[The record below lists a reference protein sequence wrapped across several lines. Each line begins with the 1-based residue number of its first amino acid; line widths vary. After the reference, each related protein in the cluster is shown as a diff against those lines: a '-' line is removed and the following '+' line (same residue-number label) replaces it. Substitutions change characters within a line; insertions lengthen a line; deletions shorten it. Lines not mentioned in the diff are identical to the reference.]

1 MHIFLVAL
9 LIIVILAIVVVLLT
23 SMAII
28 HTGEVGIVER
38 LGKYVRTLEPGFHV
52 VMPLVYRITE
62 IVNMKQI
69 PLKVDEQEVITK
81 DNVVVRISET
91 LKYHITDVNAYVYQ
105 NKDSVLS
112 MIQDTRANLRGIIGN
127 MDLNDV
133 LNGTETINQT
143 LFQQIA
149 TTTAGYGLNVD
160 RVNIDS
166 IQVDSTIQESMNK
179 LLRASR
185 EKEANIMEAEGQKQA
200 AIAKAEG
207 EKQSAILEAEADKQS
222 AILQAQGRAESQRLI
237 ASAVKDQINSIN
249 EGLINN
255 GELYLQYKNVEAL
268 EQLAQGDSNTVVLPS
283 TAIDSLGSLPA
294 VGQVLAATGVTNA
307 AAKPTPTHRTTK
319 TATTKAAPKATK

>member
-1 MHIFLVAL
+1 MLTSIFSIAGTVVA
-9 LIIVILAIVVVLLT
+9 VVVVLVLLFVLFT
-23 SMAII
+23 RCLAII

-38 LGKYVRTLEPGFHV
+38 LGKYTQTLEPGLHL
-52 VMPLVYRITE
+52 VMPFIYRITE

-91 LKYHITDVNAYVYQ
+91 IKYHITDVHAYVYE

-133 LNGTETINQT
+133 LNGTETINTT
-143 LFQQIA
+143 LFDQIS

-166 IQVDSTIQESMNK
+166 IQVDQTIQESMNK

-185 EKEANIMEAEGQKQA
+185 EREANIMEAEGHKQA

-207 EKQSAILEAEADKQS
+207 EKQAAILEAEGNKQTQ
-222 AILQAQGRAESQRLI
+222 ILEAQGKAESQRVV
-237 ASAVKDQINSIN
+237 AESVKDQIDSIN
-249 EGLINN
+249 AGLINN
-255 GELYLQYKNVEAL
+255 GQLYLQYKNVQALEAL
-268 EQLAQGDSNTVVLPS
+268 AKGTANTVVMPS
-283 TAIDSLGSLPA
+283 SAVDSLGQLPA
-294 VGQVLAATGVTNA
+294 VGAILNQT
-307 AAKPTPTHRTTK
+307 AKNDK
-319 TATTKAAPKATK
+319 

>member
-1 MHIFLVAL
+1 MILSIVFGVIAV
-9 LIIVILAIVVVLLT
+9 IVILIIAVVLFT
-23 SMAII
+23 SVAII

-38 LGKYVRTLEPGFHV
+38 LGKYVQTLQPGFHV
-52 VMPLVYRITE
+52 VPPIIYRITE

-112 MIQDTRANLRGIIGN
+112 MVQDTRANLRGIIGN

-143 LFQQIA
+143 LFTQIA
-149 TTTAGYGLNVD
+149 ETTAGYGLNVD

-166 IQVDSTIQESMNK
+166 IKVDTTIQDSMNK

-185 EKEANIMEAEGQKQA
+185 EKEANIMEAEGHKQA

-207 EKQSAILEAEADKQS
+207 EKQAAILEAEANRQTQ
-222 AILQAQGRAESQRLI
+222 ILQAQGHAESQRLI
-237 ASAVKDQINSIN
+237 ADAVKDQINSIN
-249 EGLINN
+249 EGLANN
-255 GELYLQYKNVEAL
+255 GDMYLKYKNVEAL
-268 EQLAQGDSNTVVLPS
+268 ESLAKGEANTVVLPS
-283 TAIDSLGSLPA
+283 TAIDSLGQIPA
-294 VGQVLAATGVTNA
+294 VGQVLAAT
-307 AAKPTPTHRTTK
+307 TK
-319 TATTKAAPKATK
+319 QQKQQN

>member
-1 MHIFLVAL
+1 MNIILMAA
-9 LIIVILAIVVVLLT
+9 LIILAVIIVVIIFT
-23 SMAII
+23 SVAII

-38 LGKYVRTLEPGFHV
+38 LGKYTETLQPGFHIV
-52 VMPLVYRITE
+52 IPIVYRITQ

-69 PLKVDEQEVITK
+69 PLKVEEQEVITK

-112 MIQDTRANLRGIIGN
+112 MVQDTRANLRGIIGN

-133 LNGTETINQT
+133 LNGTETINHT
-143 LFQQIA
+143 LFEQIG

-166 IQVDSTIQESMNK
+166 IQVDTTIQDSMNK

-185 EKEANIMEAEGQKQA
+185 EREANIMEAEGHKQA

-207 EKQSAILEAEADKQS
+207 EKQASILEAEANKQTQ
-222 AILQAQGRAESQRLI
+222 ILQAQGRAESQRLI
-237 ASAVKDQINSIN
+237 AESVKDQINLIKD
-249 EGLINN
+249 GLAEN
-255 GELYLQYKNVEAL
+255 GDGYLQYKNIEAM
-268 EQLAQGDSNTVVLPS
+268 EELAKGNSNTIVMPS
-283 TAIDSLGSLPA
+283 TAVDSFGGIPA
-294 VGQVLAATGVTNA
+294 VGQLL
-307 AAKPTPTHRTTK
+307 KQK
-319 TATTKAAPKATK
+319 QSDKKE

>member
-1 MHIFLVAL
+1 MVSIIIWAIV
-9 LIIVILAIVVVLLT
+9 LIVVILFVIMLL
-23 SMAII
+23 SSVAII

-38 LGKYVRTLEPGFHV
+38 LGKYVQTLEPGFHV
-52 VMPLVYRITE
+52 VPPFIYRITE

-112 MIQDTRANLRGIIGN
+112 MVQDTRANLRGIIGN

-166 IQVDSTIQESMNK
+166 IQVDKTIQESMNK

-185 EKEANIMEAEGQKQA
+185 EKEANIMEAEGLKQA

-207 EKQSAILEAEADKQS
+207 EKQSDILHAQASKETQ
-222 AILQAQGRAESQRLI
+222 ILDAQGKAESQRLI
-237 ASAVKDQINSIN
+237 AEAVRDQINSIN
-249 EGLINN
+249 EGLENH
-255 GELYLQYKNVEAL
+255 GELYLTYKNVEAL
-268 EQLAQGDSNTVVLPS
+268 EALAKGDANTVVMPS
-283 TAIDSLGSLPA
+283 TAIDSLGQIPA
-294 VGQVLAATGVTNA
+294 VGKLLKQES
-307 AAKPTPTHRTTK
+307 K
-319 TATTKAAPKATK
+319 

>member
-1 MHIFLVAL
+1 MGQ
-9 LIIVILAIVVVLLT
+9 IILWAVIAIVVIAVIVMLL
-23 SMAII
+23 SSVAII

-38 LGKYVRTLEPGFHV
+38 LGKYVQTLQPGFHV
-52 VMPLVYRITE
+52 VLPIIYRITE

-112 MIQDTRANLRGIIGN
+112 MVQDTRANLRGIIGN

-166 IQVDSTIQESMNK
+166 IQVDKTIQESMNK

-185 EKEANIMEAEGQKQA
+185 EKEANIMEAEGLKQS

-207 EKQSAILEAEADKQS
+207 EKQADILQAEANKQTQILE
-222 AILQAQGRAESQRLI
+222 AQGRAESQRLI
-237 ASAVKDQINSIN
+237 AEAVKDQINSIN
-249 EGLINN
+249 AGLAQN
-255 GELYLQYKNVEAL
+255 GDMYLKYKNVEAL
-268 EQLAQGDSNTVVLPS
+268 EALAKGQSNTVVMPS
-283 TAIDSLGSLPA
+283 TAVDSLGQIPA
-294 VGQVLAATGVTNA
+294 VGQILNA
-307 AAKPTPTHRTTK
+307 GKK
-319 TATTKAAPKATK
+319 

>member
-1 MHIFLVAL
+1 MVSIIIWAIV
-9 LIIVILAIVVVLLT
+9 LIVVILFVIMLFSSV
-23 SMAII
+23 AII

-38 LGKYVRTLEPGFHV
+38 LGKYVQTLEPGFHV
-52 VMPLVYRITE
+52 VPPFIYRITE

-112 MIQDTRANLRGIIGN
+112 MVQDTRANLRGIIGN

-166 IQVDSTIQESMNK
+166 IQVDKTIQESMNK

-185 EKEANIMEAEGQKQA
+185 EKEANIMEAEGLKQA

-207 EKQSAILEAEADKQS
+207 EKQSDILHAQASKETQ
-222 AILQAQGRAESQRLI
+222 ILDAQGKAESQRLI
-237 ASAVKDQINSIN
+237 AEAVRDQINSIN
-249 EGLINN
+249 EGLENH
-255 GELYLQYKNVEAL
+255 GELYLTYKNVEAL
-268 EQLAQGDSNTVVLPS
+268 EALAKGDANTVVMPS
-283 TAIDSLGSLPA
+283 TAIDSLGQIPA
-294 VGQVLAATGVTNA
+294 VGKLLKQE
-307 AAKPTPTHRTTK
+307 KK
-319 TATTKAAPKATK
+319 

>member
-1 MHIFLVAL
+1 MSILSIVIGVLAV
-9 LIIVILAIVVVLLT
+9 IVILIIAVILFT
-23 SMAII
+23 SVAII

-38 LGKYVRTLEPGFHV
+38 LGKYVQTLQPGFHV
-52 VMPLVYRITE
+52 VPPIIYRITE

-112 MIQDTRANLRGIIGN
+112 MVQDTRANLRGIIGN

-143 LFQQIA
+143 LFTQIA
-149 TTTAGYGLNVD
+149 ETTAGYGLNVD

-166 IQVDSTIQESMNK
+166 IKVDTTIQDSMNK

-185 EKEANIMEAEGQKQA
+185 EKEANIMEAEGHKQA

-207 EKQSAILEAEADKQS
+207 EKQASILEAEANKQTQ
-222 AILQAQGRAESQRLI
+222 ILQAQGRAESQRLI
-237 ASAVKDQINSIN
+237 ADAVKDQINSIN
-249 EGLINN
+249 AGLAHN
-255 GELYLQYKNVEAL
+255 GDMYLKYKNVEAL
-268 EQLAQGDSNTVVLPS
+268 ESLAKGDANTVVLPS
-283 TAIDSLGSLPA
+283 TAIDSLGQIPA
-294 VGQVLAATGVTNA
+294 VGQVLAATQNKKQA
-307 AAKPTPTHRTTK
+307 
-319 TATTKAAPKATK
+319 

>member
-1 MHIFLVAL
+1 MVGIIIWAVILIVAIFL
-9 LIIVILAIVVVLLT
+9 LIILFS

-38 LGKYVRTLEPGFHV
+38 LGKYVQTLQPGFHV
-52 VMPLVYRITE
+52 VPPFIYRITE

-112 MIQDTRANLRGIIGN
+112 MVQDTRANLRGIIGN

-166 IQVDSTIQESMNK
+166 IQVDKTIQESMNK

-185 EKEANIMEAEGQKQA
+185 EKEANIMEAEGLKQA

-207 EKQSAILEAEADKQS
+207 EKQSDILQAEANKQTQILEA
-222 AILQAQGRAESQRLI
+222 QGKAESQRLI
-237 ASAVKDQINSIN
+237 AEAVHDQIDSIN
-249 EGLINN
+249 EGLKNN
-255 GELYLQYKNVEAL
+255 GDLYLTYKNVEAL
-268 EQLAQGDSNTVVLPS
+268 EALANGSSNTVVMPS
-283 TAIDSLGSLPA
+283 TAIDSLGQIPA
-294 VGQVLAATGVTNA
+294 VGRVLKHTDPE
-307 AAKPTPTHRTTK
+307 AK
-319 TATTKAAPKATK
+319 

>member
-1 MHIFLVAL
+1 MTGLIIGIVIVIVVIAL
-9 LIIVILAIVVVLLT
+9 LVILFSSV
-23 SMAII
+23 AII

-38 LGKYVRTLEPGFHV
+38 LGKYVQTLQPGFHV
-52 VMPLVYRITE
+52 VPPLVYRITE

-112 MIQDTRANLRGIIGN
+112 MVQDTRANLRGIIGN

-133 LNGTETINQT
+133 LNGTENINQT

-166 IQVDSTIQESMNK
+166 IQVDKTIQESMNK

-185 EKEANIMEAEGQKQA
+185 EKEANIMEAEGLKQA

-207 EKQSAILEAEADKQS
+207 EKQSAILEAEANKQTQ
-222 AILQAQGRAESQRLI
+222 ILEAQGRAESQRLI
-237 ASAVKDQINSIN
+237 ADAIKDQINSIN
-249 EGLINN
+249 AGLENN
-255 GELYLQYKNVEAL
+255 GDRYLKYKNVEAL
-268 EQLAQGDSNTVVLPS
+268 EALAKGTSNTVVLPS
-283 TAIDSLGSLPA
+283 TAVDSLGSLPA
-294 VGQVLAATGVTNA
+294 VGQVLAATTNQ
-307 AAKPTPTHRTTK
+307 KK
-319 TATTKAAPKATK
+319 

>member
-1 MHIFLVAL
+1 MTGLIIGIVIVIVVIAL
-9 LIIVILAIVVVLLT
+9 LVILFSSV
-23 SMAII
+23 AII

-38 LGKYVRTLEPGFHV
+38 LGKYVQTLQPGFHV
-52 VMPLVYRITE
+52 VPPLVYRITE

-112 MIQDTRANLRGIIGN
+112 MVQDTRANLRGIIGN

-166 IQVDSTIQESMNK
+166 IQVDKTIQESMNK

-185 EKEANIMEAEGQKQA
+185 EKEANIMEAEGLKQA

-207 EKQSAILEAEADKQS
+207 EKQSAILEAEANKQTQ
-222 AILQAQGRAESQRLI
+222 ILEAQGRAESQRLI
-237 ASAVKDQINSIN
+237 ADAIKDQINSIN
-249 EGLINN
+249 AGLENN
-255 GELYLQYKNVEAL
+255 GDRYLKYKNVEAL
-268 EQLAQGDSNTVVLPS
+268 EALAKGTSNTVVLPS
-283 TAIDSLGSLPA
+283 TAVDSLGSLPA
-294 VGQVLAATGVTNA
+294 VGQVLAATTGQ
-307 AAKPTPTHRTTK
+307 KK
-319 TATTKAAPKATK
+319 

>member
-1 MHIFLVAL
+1 MNIILISVLVIVL
-9 LIIVILAIVVVLLT
+9 VIVIAILFT
-23 SMAII
+23 SVAII

-38 LGKYVRTLEPGFHV
+38 LGKYVATLEPGFHV
-52 VMPLVYRITE
+52 VPPFIYRITE

-112 MIQDTRANLRGIIGN
+112 MVQDTRANLRGIIGN

-149 TTTAGYGLNVD
+149 ETTAGYGLNVD

-166 IQVDSTIQESMNK
+166 IQVDATIQDSMNK

-185 EKEANIMEAEGQKQA
+185 EKEANIMEAEGHKQA

-207 EKQSAILEAEADKQS
+207 EKQAAIQTQ
-222 AILQAQGRAESQRLI
+222 ILQAQGHAESQRLI
-237 ASAVKDQINSIN
+237 AAAVKDQINSIN
-249 EGLINN
+249 AGLIDN
-255 GELYLQYKNVEAL
+255 GDLYLKYKNVEAL
-268 EQLAQGDSNTVVLPS
+268 EALAKGTANTVVLPS

-294 VGQVLAATGVTNA
+294 VGTLFNQKQPSAS
-307 AAKPTPTHRTTK
+307 TK
-319 TATTKAAPKATK
+319 EK

>member
-1 MHIFLVAL
+1 MGQ
-9 LIIVILAIVVVLLT
+9 IVLWAVIAIVVIAVIVMLL
-23 SMAII
+23 SSVAII

-38 LGKYVRTLEPGFHV
+38 LGKYVQTLQPGFHV
-52 VMPLVYRITE
+52 VLPVIYRITE

-112 MIQDTRANLRGIIGN
+112 MVQDTRANLRGIIGN

-149 TTTAGYGLNVD
+149 ATTAGYGLNVD

-166 IQVDSTIQESMNK
+166 IQVDKTIQESMNK

-185 EKEANIMEAEGQKQA
+185 EKEANIMEAEGLKQS

-207 EKQSAILEAEADKQS
+207 EKQADILQAEANKQTQILEA
-222 AILQAQGRAESQRLI
+222 QGKAESQRLI
-237 ASAVKDQINSIN
+237 AEAVKDQINSIN
-249 EGLINN
+249 AGLAQN
-255 GELYLQYKNVEAL
+255 GDMYLKYKNVEAL
-268 EQLAQGDSNTVVLPS
+268 EELAKGQSNTVVMPS
-283 TAIDSLGSLPA
+283 TAIDSLGQLPA
-294 VGQVLAATGVTNA
+294 VGKLLD
-307 AAKPTPTHRTTK
+307 
-319 TATTKAAPKATK
+319 ATKNK

>member
-1 MHIFLVAL
+1 MNIILISVLVIVL
-9 LIIVILAIVVVLLT
+9 VIVIAILFT
-23 SMAII
+23 SVAII

-38 LGKYVRTLEPGFHV
+38 LGKYVATLEPGFHV
-52 VMPLVYRITE
+52 VPPFIYRITE

-112 MIQDTRANLRGIIGN
+112 MVQDTRANLRGIIGN

-149 TTTAGYGLNVD
+149 ETTAGYGLNVD

-166 IQVDSTIQESMNK
+166 RKIKAYEVHDLGIGRNAEE
-179 LLRASR
+179 LLR
-185 EKEANIMEAEGQKQA
+185 KVQA
-200 AIAKAEG
+200 AQYVEEHGEQVCPAKWKPG
-207 EKQSAILEAEADKQS
+207 EETLM
-222 AILQAQGRAESQRLI
+222 
-237 ASAVKDQINSIN
+237 
-249 EGLINN
+249 
-255 GELYLQYKNVEAL
+255 
-268 EQLAQGDSNTVVLPS
+268 PS
-283 TAIDSLGSLPA
+283 LDL
-294 VGQVLAATGVTNA
+294 VGML
-307 AAKPTPTHRTTK
+307 
-319 TATTKAAPKATK
+319 

>member
-1 MHIFLVAL
+1 MFGVIGWAIVLIVVIFL
-9 LIIVILAIVVVLLT
+9 LIMLFS

-38 LGKYVRTLEPGFHV
+38 LGKYVQTLQPGFHV
-52 VMPLVYRITE
+52 VLPFIYRITE

-112 MIQDTRANLRGIIGN
+112 MVQDTRANLRGIIGN

-166 IQVDSTIQESMNK
+166 IQVDKTIQESMNK

-185 EKEANIMEAEGQKQA
+185 EKEANIMEAEGLKQA

-207 EKQSAILEAEADKQS
+207 EKQSDILQAEANKQTQILEA
-222 AILQAQGRAESQRLI
+222 QGKAESQRLI
-237 ASAVKDQINSIN
+237 AEAVRDQINSIN
-249 EGLINN
+249 EGLQNN
-255 GELYLQYKNVEAL
+255 GDLYLTYKNVEAL
-268 EQLAQGDSNTVVLPS
+268 EALANGSSNTVVMPS
-283 TAIDSLGSLPA
+283 TAIDSLGQIPA
-294 VGQVLAATGVTNA
+294 VGKVLRGSKPAAP
-307 AAKPTPTHRTTK
+307 AAK
-319 TATTKAAPKATK
+319 

>member
-1 MHIFLVAL
+1 MILTIVFGVVAVIL
-9 LIIVILAIVVVLLT
+9 ILIIAVILFT
-23 SMAII
+23 SVAII

-38 LGKYVRTLEPGFHV
+38 LGKYVQTLQPGFHV
-52 VMPLVYRITE
+52 VPPIIYRITE

-112 MIQDTRANLRGIIGN
+112 MVQDTRANLRGIIGN

-143 LFQQIA
+143 LFTQIA
-149 TTTAGYGLNVD
+149 ETTAGYGLNVD

-166 IQVDSTIQESMNK
+166 IKVDTTIQDSMNK

-185 EKEANIMEAEGQKQA
+185 EKEANIMEAEGHKQA

-207 EKQSAILEAEADKQS
+207 EKQASILEAEANKQTQ
-222 AILQAQGRAESQRLI
+222 ILQAQGRAESQRLI
-237 ASAVKDQINSIN
+237 AEAVKDQINSIN
-249 EGLINN
+249 AGLEHD
-255 GELYLQYKNVEAL
+255 GDLYLKYKNVEAL
-268 EQLAQGDSNTVVLPS
+268 EALAKGDSNTVVLPS
-283 TAIDSLGSLPA
+283 TAVDSLGQIPA
-294 VGQVLAATGVTNA
+294 VGQVLNATQN
-307 AAKPTPTHRTTK
+307 KK
-319 TATTKAAPKATK
+319 

>member
-1 MHIFLVAL
+1 MFSIVIGIVVIL
-9 LIIVILAIVVVLLT
+9 LILVVGVIIFT
-23 SMAII
+23 SVAII

-38 LGKYVRTLEPGFHV
+38 LGKYVQTLHPGFHV
-52 VMPLVYRITE
+52 VPPLIYRITE

-112 MIQDTRANLRGIIGN
+112 MVQDTRANLRGIIGN

-143 LFQQIA
+143 LFSQIA
-149 TTTAGYGLNVD
+149 ETTAGYGLNVD

-166 IQVDSTIQESMNK
+166 IQVDTTIQDSMNK

-185 EKEANIMEAEGQKQA
+185 EKEANIMEAEGHKQA

-207 EKQSAILEAEADKQS
+207 EKQAAILEAEANKQTQ
-222 AILQAQGRAESQRLI
+222 ILQAQGRAESQRLF
-237 ASAVKDQINSIN
+237 AAAVKDQIDSIN
-249 EGLINN
+249 AGLINN
-255 GELYLQYKNVEAL
+255 GDLYLKYKNVEAL
-268 EQLAQGDSNTVVLPS
+268 EELAKGDSNTVVLPS
-283 TAIDSLGSLPA
+283 TAVDSLGQIPA
-294 VGQVLAATGVTNA
+294 IGQVLNA
-307 AAKPTPTHRTTK
+307 K
-319 TATTKAAPKATK
+319 KA